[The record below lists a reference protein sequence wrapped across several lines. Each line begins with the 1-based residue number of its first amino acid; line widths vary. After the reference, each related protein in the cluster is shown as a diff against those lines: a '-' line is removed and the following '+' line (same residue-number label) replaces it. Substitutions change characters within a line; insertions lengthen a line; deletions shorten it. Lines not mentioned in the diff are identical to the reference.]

1 MILEF
6 APGNLKTQV
15 KNAPGNEQYRSK
27 TVQND
32 AIQVFAEYIKEKTVS
47 EVKESR
53 YFTIL
58 TDETSDISNKEQMS
72 LVLRYISKKGEISE
86 SFVSF
91 LHCTEG
97 TSWEVLAK
105 LIEDAVFNLG
115 MKLNFKPA
123 EI

>member
-1 MILEF
+1 M
-6 APGNLKTQV
+6 
-15 KNAPGNEQYRSK
+15 KNATGNEQYRSK

-32 AIQVFAEYIKEKTVS
+32 AIQVFAEYIKKVS

-58 TDETSDISNKEQMS
+58 TDETSDIGNKEQMS

>member
-1 MILEF
+1 M
-6 APGNLKTQV
+6 

-97 TSWEVLAK
+97 TSWEALAK